1 MAIERK
7 AYSCEHKCG
16 KVRLDRKAVEKHEA
30 LCLRNPERRSCV
42 TCKHDVKPER
52 RYSWDTDHSPE
63 GGYCGIGEREVER
76 CVVTCPKWEASYP
89 GG

>member
-30 LCLRNPERRSCV
+30 LCLRNPDRRSCA
-42 TCKHDVKPER
+42 TCKHDVKAER
-52 RYSWDTDHSPE
+52 HPFWDPMYSPE
-63 GGYCGIGEREVER
+63 GAHCAIGEREVER
-76 CVVTCPKWEASYP
+76 CRVMCPKWEASSH